1 MNKTIDKNYASMLK
15 NNKLIAHDEEL
26 LLFEKVAQGDIR
38 ARNKLVEANL
48 RFVVKIAY
56 RNQSKGDINDLISAG
71 NIGLIKAVEKFDVYK
86 GFKFTTYAAWWIT
99 EAIDR
104 ISNTENELIYVPVG
118 VAAKIRSVNAIKAR
132 LTHEL
137 NRRPTNYEIAVES
150 NLSAEKVEEYL
161 SYNYK
166 MKSDDD
172 HDCQSIFDVM
182 KDSGM
187 TAEEHLFDEQVD
199 GRIKSAIEMLTE
211 REQFI
216 VRSLYAVDTE
226 NSSLTLTEIGEL
238 LDISRQRVRQI
249 NVKALER
256 LKEYLADMNDNQQ
269 SWSH

>member
-1 MNKTIDKNYASMLK
+1 MLK
-15 NNKLIAHDEEL
+15 NNKLIAYDEEL

-71 NIGLIKAVEKFDVYK
+71 NIGLIKAVEKFDAYK

-118 VAAKIRSVNAIKAR
+118 VASKIRSINGIKAR
-132 LTHEL
+132 LTYEL
-137 NRRPTNYEIAVES
+137 NRHPTYDEIATES
-150 NLSAEKVEEYL
+150 KLSTEKVKEYL

-166 MKSDDD
+166 LNSGDDD
-172 HDCQSIFDVM
+172 HHSIFDVM

-187 TAEEHLFDEQVD
+187 TAEEHLYDEQVD

-216 VRSLYAVDTE
+216 VKSLYAVDTE
-226 NSSLTLTEIGEL
+226 KSSLTLTEIGES

-249 NVKALER
+249 NVKALEC
-256 LKEYLADMNDNQQ
+256 LKEYLADINDNQQ
-269 SWSH
+269 TWSH